1 MKKCLLCSLLLA
13 FPAYMETSAQV
24 SSDWSKM
31 STMVRRIV
39 QSQAAAPITRGVVGN
54 GRKLCAFV
62 KVTDD
67 GVRRLE
73 DEGSQVLA
81 SFGDIHI
88 ANIPVGRLRALSLD
102 PCVMRIEASRPFRVL
117 NDSSAI
123 QSRSLDVRLGKAL
136 SQPYTGRGVVVGL
149 LDVGF
154 DLTHPNF
161 YSADRQHYR
170 IKQFWD
176 MLAIDDKDVSGGKR
190 AEVGAV
196 FSDSVSIL
204 RHARSVDS
212 HIYTHGTH
220 TLGTAAGS
228 GAGTPY
234 VGMAPESDI
243 VLASNFVSG
252 DKDLIPDSLSD
263 SYTTATDML
272 AISKMFDYATSAG
285 RPCVVSFSE
294 GAPDILSEDNKLFS
308 DVLDQVTGPGRIFVA
323 AAGNNGNFKSYLY
336 KPASQPVLSTFL
348 DPYYESEVAAVVNTD
363 GNPKL
368 SIVVW
373 KDEAERDTIAVLG
386 EEIVK
391 SDDGTYSRDYEM
403 NGDTYTIEMSSME
416 DAYHE
421 GNFFYVADVSCPDGF
436 MEYPKFQ
443 LDVENDGMPAEI
455 TSVYGQLSAD
465 AVNPEAMEG
474 ERSHS
479 GSVPANYPSAISVGA
494 TAWRRGVTRA
504 DGSWFDNSHW
514 GYGGV
519 LAGFSSIGPSSRGLT
534 KPDVVAPGVNVFS
547 SSNSYY
553 DEENSYNDYYIVVR
567 QQFNGR
573 TYAWRSDMGTSMSTP
588 AVAGIIA
595 QWLEAN
601 PRLAPDDIKQVIART
616 ARPLDADS
624 EVPNSR
630 WGYGEIDAY
639 AGIVDILGLSGIAHA
654 SQPVSDGIDILPA
667 GEGRVRIIVE
677 KPEASCRFNVRLYS
691 PGGQLVK
698 QQLVTAD
705 ACGEYTIS
713 APNHGVYLVQVTAT
727 DNACK
732 ASRLVRL

>member
-1 MKKCLLCSLLLA
+1 MKYLLCGLLFA
-13 FPAYMETSAQV
+13 FPVCQETKAQTGAE
-24 SSDWSKM
+24 WHKM
-31 STMVRRIV
+31 STMVRRV
-39 QSQAAAPITRGVVGN
+39 AKSQVAAPVTRGAGGG

-67 GVRRLE
+67 GLQRLK
-73 DEGSQVLA
+73 DEGCQVLA

-88 ANIPVGRLRALSLD
+88 ADIPVDRLRALSLD
-102 PCVMRIEASRPFRVL
+102 SRVLRIEASRPLRVL

-123 QSRSLDVRLGKAL
+123 RSRSLDVRLGKGL
-136 SQPYTGRGVVVGL
+136 SNPFTGRGVVVGL

-176 MLAIDDKDVSGGKR
+176 MLAIDDKDVSGGQR

-212 HIYTHGTH
+212 HVSPHGTH

-228 GAGTPY
+228 GAGTSY
-234 VGMAPESDI
+234 LGMAPESDI
-243 VLASNFVSG
+243 VLASNCVSA
-252 DKDLIPDSLSD
+252 DIELVPDSLLD
-263 SYTTATDML
+263 RYTTATDML
-272 AISKMFDYATSAG
+272 AVSRMFDYATSVG
-285 RPCVVSFSE
+285 LPCVVSCSE
-294 GAPDILSEDNKLFS
+294 GSPDILSEDSKLFS
-308 DVLDQVTGPGRIFVA
+308 DVLDQITGPGRIFVA
-323 AAGNNGNFKSYLY
+323 AAGNNGDFKSYLY
-336 KPASQPVLSTFL
+336 KPASTPMLSTFL
-348 DPYYESEVAAVVNTD
+348 DPRYYSEAAAVVNTD
-363 GNPKL
+363 GNPKFR
-368 SIVVW
+368 IVVW
-373 KDEAERDTIAVLG
+373 KSEAERDTIAVSG
-386 EEIVK
+386 EELTK
-391 SDDGTYSRDYEM
+391 SEDGAYSIDYEV
-403 NGDTYTIEMSSME
+403 NGKNYTIEIASMP
-416 DAYHE
+416 DAYDE
-421 GNFFYVADVSCPDGF
+421 GNHFYVVDVSLPDYYIS
-436 MEYPKFQ
+436 YPKFQ
-443 LDVENDGMPAEI
+443 LDVENSGTPAEI
-455 TSVYGQLSAD
+455 TSVYGQLSANS
-465 AVNPEAMEG
+465 VNPEAMEG

-479 GSVPANYPSAISVGA
+479 GSVPANYASAISVGA
-494 TAWRRGVTRA
+494 TAWRRGVTRP

-553 DEENSYNDYYIVVR
+553 DENHTEDSDYIVR
-567 QQFNGR
+567 KQQFNGR
-573 TYAWRSDMGTSMSTP
+573 AYAWRSDMGTSMSTP

-601 PRLAPDDIKQVIART
+601 PRLTPDDVKQVIART
-616 ARPLDADS
+616 ARPLDTAS

-654 SQPVSDGIDILPA
+654 SQPVADGIDIVPA
-667 GEGRVRIIVE
+667 GEGRVRIVAARHDA
-677 KPEASCRFNVRLYS
+677 PCLFTVRLYS
-691 PGGQLVK
+691 PGGQIVKHLV
-698 QQLVTAD
+698 VTSE
-705 ACGEYTIS
+705 ACGECTVS
-713 APNHGVYLVQVTAT
+713 APQRGVYLVQVITA

>member
-1 MKKCLLCSLLLA
+1 MKYLLFGLLFA
-13 FPAYMETSAQV
+13 FPLCQETRAQAGG
-24 SSDWSKM
+24 DWHKM
-31 STMVRRIV
+31 STMVRRV
-39 QSQAAAPITRGVVGN
+39 ARSQVTTPITRGAGVD

-67 GVRRLE
+67 GLQRLK
-73 DEGSQVLA
+73 DEGCQVLA

-88 ANIPVGRLRALSLD
+88 ADIPVGSLRALSLD
-102 PCVMRIEASRPFRVL
+102 SRVLRIEASRPLRVL

-123 QSRSLDVRLGKAL
+123 RSRALDVRLGKAL
-136 SQPYTGRGVVVGL
+136 SHPYAGRGVVVGL

-176 MLAIDDKDVSGGKR
+176 MLAIDDKDVAGGER
-190 AEVGAV
+190 VEVGAV

-212 HIYTHGTH
+212 RINKHGTH

-228 GAGTPY
+228 GAGTSFI
-234 VGMAPESDI
+234 GMAPESDI
-243 VLASNFVSG
+243 VLASNCVNT
-252 DKDLIPDSLSD
+252 DLELIPDSLLD
-263 SYTTATDML
+263 RYTTATDML
-272 AISKMFDYATSAG
+272 AISRMFDYAASVG
-285 RPCVVSFSE
+285 CPCVVSCSE
-294 GAPDILSEDNKLFS
+294 GSPDILSEDSKLFS
-308 DVLDQVTGPGRIFVA
+308 DVLAQVTGPGRIFVA
-323 AAGNNGNFKSYLY
+323 AAGNNGDFKSYLY
-336 KPASQPVLSTFL
+336 KPASKPMLSTFL
-348 DPYYESEVAAVVNTD
+348 DPCYYSEAAAVVTTD
-363 GNPKL
+363 GNPTL
-368 SIVVW
+368 RIVVW
-373 KDEAERDTIAVLG
+373 KNETERDTIAISG
-386 EEIVK
+386 EEIIK
-391 SDDGTYSRDYEM
+391 SEDGTYSRDYDV
-403 NGDTYTIEMSSME
+403 NGKTFTIDIASMA
-416 DAYHE
+416 DAYDE
-421 GNFFYVADVSCPDGF
+421 GNFFYVVDVSWPEVF
-436 MEYPKFQ
+436 MKYPKFQ
-443 LDVENDGMPAEI
+443 LDVENCETSAEI

-465 AVNPEAMEG
+465 SVNPEAMDG

-479 GSVPANYPSAISVGA
+479 GSVPANYSSAISVGA
-494 TAWRRGVTRA
+494 TAWRRGVTRP

-553 DEENSYNDYYIVVR
+553 DEKHSDDSDYIVWR

-601 PRLAPDDIKQVIART
+601 PRLTPDDIKQVIART

-639 AGIVDILGLSGIAHA
+639 SGIVDILGLSGIAHA
-654 SQPVSDGIDILPA
+654 SRPVADGVDIVPA
-667 GEGRVRIIVE
+667 GEGRVRLIFAQ
-677 KPEASCRFNVRLYS
+677 PEATSLLSVRFYS

-698 QQLVTAD
+698 QQLVMTD
-705 ACGEYTIS
+705 ACGKCTVA
-713 APNHGVYLVQVTAT
+713 APRRGVYLVQVTTA

-732 ASRLVRL
+732 ASRLIRL